1 MSVAERSTV
10 ARFRRSAAVEAA
22 PLKDECVLF
31 NQQTNKFFMLN
42 KTMAFIW
49 SRLELSETPSRIS
62 EELQKSFAG
71 VTAEQARADV
81 ELALREMLELELL
94 VSEDV

>member
-1 MSVAERSTV
+1 MSVAERPTV
-10 ARFRRSAAVEAA
+10 AQFRRSADVEAA

-31 NQQTNKFFMLN
+31 NQKTNKFFMLN
-42 KTMAFIW
+42 RTMAFIW
-49 SRLELSETPSRIS
+49 SRLEQTATPSQIS

-71 VTAEQARADV
+71 VTAEQAHADV

-94 VSEDV
+94 VLEDV